1 MRPTKWKICKCISI
15 DMVETWWY
23 WHQLGFRV
31 KKWRPKFPTDFGLN
45 QGLLF
50 LFLKHESSCRVKP
63 VGLDLHSI
71 KIVAV
76 FFIKSFSHDIRWV
89 WHGEKIN
96 GRLFGKSGLYIK
108 EKGKEKPRLLFL
120 HFLALLG
127 FSKSTRYHLD
137 DFFFLLFSNV
147 DLSYCW
153 CNRAATILSLNPNNF
168 SPTHSFSDYI
178 SNAHFHNKCVQFALC
193 STNWLW
199 LTSLL
204 FLQSSLLFFFP
215 PDLFCIEI
223 SRECVH
229 TIERDSL
236 FLSFFSWFLLHGS
249 WCSIEQESLDFLFFI
264 VGFHLNWE
272 VVGALWSVKNLWR
285 VFEVQWFGLWKNLK
299 NGYKWGSCGG
309 CRASTTAWFVP
320 TPTLWQGLRESSKSC
335 FRFEWTFSYWRGESW
350 HQPSSHDWRQGFTHR
365 KPWLRVSSCSKS

>member
-1 MRPTKWKICKCISI
+1 MATCWNPVSKYSYFIIFFPWNLAPFVHFWHKNLLYNWRWICFWLPSAEKLPGKYIYISTERLLVRPTKWKFCKCISI

-23 WHQLGFRV
+23 WHRLGFKV

-50 LFLKHESSCRVKP
+50 LFLKHESSCRVKACG
-63 VGLDLHSI
+63 VEFTQH

-76 FFIKSFSHDIRWV
+76 FFIKGFSHDIRWV
-89 WHGEKIN
+89 WQGEKID

-178 SNAHFHNKCVQFALC
+178 SNARFHNKCVQFALC
-193 STNWLW
+193 SPCVVLIGYDSA
-199 LTSLL
+199 SLL
-204 FLQSSLLFFFP
+204 FLQSSLVVFFP
-215 PDLFCIEI
+215 TRP
-223 SRECVH
+223 
-229 TIERDSL
+229 
-236 FLSFFSWFLLHGS
+236 LLH
-249 WCSIEQESLDFLFFI
+249 WNQ
-264 VGFHLNWE
+264 
-272 VVGALWSVKNLWR
+272 
-285 VFEVQWFGLWKNLK
+285 
-299 NGYKWGSCGG
+299 
-309 CRASTTAWFVP
+309 
-320 TPTLWQGLRESSKSC
+320 
-335 FRFEWTFSYWRGESW
+335 
-350 HQPSSHDWRQGFTHR
+350 
-365 KPWLRVSSCSKS
+365 